1 MTLRYRW
8 TTGEPDLREVL
19 HDDVVLAVMRRD
31 GVSRQELN
39 ELIRRVQRQLHV
51 AAPDT
56 RRLPVPANDS
66 APRSQV

>member
-19 HDDVVLAVMRRD
+19 RDDVVLAVMRRD

-39 ELIRRVQRQLHV
+39 ELILRVQQRMHG
-51 AAPDT
+51 AASRS
-56 RRLPVPANDS
+56 RRPPVPANDS
-66 APRSQV
+66 SPRSPA